1 MTEDLVTTPTPES
14 LATSPTTLSAA
25 EFSMRPAALRKAAD
39 GCREVAQDFDKQA
52 DEIAV
57 ANLEAAAGC
66 PATRL
71 AAAATGA
78 CVDMSTAMRNMAGF
92 YRAHAD
98 ALVRAA
104 VEKEAQEAQ
113 TAAEVQFAY
122 STGTTG
128 R

>member
-1 MTEDLVTTPTPES
+1 
-14 LATSPTTLSAA
+14 
-25 EFSMRPAALRKAAD
+25 MRPAELRLAAD
-39 GCREVAQDFDKQA
+39 RCREAARDFDKQA

-98 ALVRAA
+98 ALDRAA
-104 VEKEAQEAQ
+104 TEKEEQEAAQ
-113 TAAEVQFAY
+113 VRVAY

-128 R
+128 K